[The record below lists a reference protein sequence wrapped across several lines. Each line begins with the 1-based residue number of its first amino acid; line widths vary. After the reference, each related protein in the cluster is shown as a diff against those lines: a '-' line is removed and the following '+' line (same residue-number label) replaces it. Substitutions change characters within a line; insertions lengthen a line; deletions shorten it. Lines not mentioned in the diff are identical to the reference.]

1 MRFLPGSI
9 RRSVHLG
16 FSPASASV
24 LKDSNDIAVLSAATE
39 ANKKKKKGKGLVQ
52 KLQDSGFT
60 QDDIPKAIIFHEF
73 LGIFMLALTWS
84 LCYFFPPSQNKFLQK
99 PISKMRELVPQK
111 LSNAWSSNGF
121 LNSKM
126 GAAYVESS
134 CLRKIIR
141 PVTLPS
147 KVFLTIQFL
156 KLTRRNKIPLA
167 TTSHVIGGS
176 GVSVLDSDISA
187 AASGPLSINSAIK
200 PLCSTNN
207 NII

>member
-1 MRFLPGSI
+1 MKFLPATI
-9 RRSVHLG
+9 ARRAFNIG
-16 FSPASASV
+16 PSPAIASTV
-24 LKDSNDIAVLSAATE
+24 VGLKTVPELEGEQST
-39 ANKKKKKGKGLVQ
+39 KKKKKSKGLVQ
-52 KLQDSGFT
+52 KLQESGFN

-84 LCYFFPPSQNKFLQK
+84 LCYFFPPSQNQFLQK
-99 PISKMRELVPQK
+99 PIAKMKELVPQK

-156 KLTRRNKIPLA
+156 KMTRKTSPTSIPLF
-167 TTSHVIGGS
+167 SSVSSNVIDCNSSGGRFQS
-176 GVSVLDSDISA
+176 QDSRTEDDD
-187 AASGPLSINSAIK
+187 
-200 PLCSTNN
+200 T
-207 NII
+207 